1 MGAWR
6 LRRLVFGSS
15 GAFIPLAANAL
26 NSVSHSRFRLLVVV
40 AALLVIVAIPILCAP
55 DVSSAAGDGTLTCY
69 DSAGNSI
76 FCRSRMPMLTAN
88 STLKCYDSAG
98 RYESCATLA
107 STPLSENN
115 DPTIGN
121 DQPATVTTT
130 ASYREPNP
138 TFAPAN
144 QSTNWAASAPT
155 ALPASAPEKRRAAAA
170 CGRRLIPCFFSALRR
185 GVTHVALVAS
195 RHGARPARTF
205 NANNF

>member
-26 NSVSHSRFRLLVVV
+26 NSVSHNRFRLSMVV

-55 DVSSAAGDGTLTCY
+55 DVSSAEGDGTLTCY

-107 STPLSENN
+107 SAPLSEINA
-115 DPTIGN
+115 PTIGN

-130 ASYREPNP
+130 ASYREPSP
-138 TFAPAN
+138 TFAPADRLA
-144 QSTNWAASAPT
+144 NWTASAPV
-155 ALPASAPEKRRAAAA
+155 ALPASTPEKRSTAVA

-205 NANNF
+205 NANDF

>member
-1 MGAWR
+1 MGAR
-6 LRRLVFGSS
+6 RSRRLVFGSA
-15 GAFIPLAANAL
+15 GAVIPLAANAV
-26 NSVSHSRFRLLVVV
+26 NSVSRSSFRLLVVV

-55 DVSSAAGDGTLTCY
+55 DVSSAAGNGALTCY

-76 FCRSRMPMLTAN
+76 LCRSSMPMLPAN
-88 STLKCYDSAG
+88 NTLKCYDSAG
-98 RYESCATLA
+98 RYESCPTLA
-107 STPLSENN
+107 SAPLSEVSA
-115 DPTIGN
+115 PTIGN
-121 DQPATVTTT
+121 DEPETVTTT
-130 ASYREPNP
+130 ASYREPSS

-144 QSTNWAASAPT
+144 QLANWAASAPT
-155 ALPASAPEKRRAAAA
+155 ALPASAPEKRRAAVA